1 MKAQTDDP
9 RENLR
14 RASQPRDLETMR
26 SRRRIVIA
34 GWALLLIFVAVVAWS
49 GGIQTNVRL
58 YQAAYA
64 CGFVGFV
71 LLIRVV
77 AWRSDVTGV
86 GRWGWWLLG
95 CILIRVALIGTQPSD
110 DLYRCVW
117 EGRVQVAGHNP
128 YAHAPNS
135 DELIDLRDDTWQLI
149 NHPDYPA
156 IYPPIAQAQFAAL
169 ALVHPS
175 THLVK
180 ALHVA
185 WDVLVVAVLG
195 SCLRNRGLPPHGA
208 IVYGLCPLVISAF
221 AVEGHV
227 DSLMLL
233 FLALAVHSMGRKR
246 IVLAGAMLG
255 AAVAAKTT
263 AIVFVPWLVIRHPR
277 AAGAAIGV
285 VVACYLPYAAA
296 GTGLF
301 ESILRFTR
309 ESEFFSLLAALGIAD
324 FETVS
329 SRRLIGLVL
338 AGVLLFL
345 VLRRREFTRFALPA
359 AEMTVVL
366 MPIVHYW
373 YLTMVV
379 MFVTFQRRWCWI
391 AAAAAMVVYF
401 EAERAR
407 SLTGTWSMPVW
418 VPTAVWGVFGAAL
431 VIEWFA
437 GRVDTG
443 AREAR
448 TPVSKR
454 PSGGRG
460 CGNQGEDRLG

>member
-1 MKAQTDDP
+1 MKAQTDGPCKDRRHVP
-9 RENLR
+9 QSREIEN
-14 RASQPRDLETMR
+14 MR
-26 SRRRIVIA
+26 SLRRIVVV
-34 GWALLLIFVAVVAWS
+34 GWALLIIFVAAVAWS
-49 GGIQTNVRL
+49 GGIQTNVLL
-58 YQAAYA
+58 YQMAYA

-71 LLIRVV
+71 LLVRVV
-77 AWRSDVTGV
+77 AWRSNVRGV
-86 GRWGWWLLG
+86 GRWRWWLLG
-95 CILIRVALIGTQPSD
+95 CILVRTALIATQPSD
-110 DLYRCVW
+110 DLHRCVW
-117 EGRVQVAGHNP
+117 EGRVQAAGQNP

-135 DELIDLRDDTWQLI
+135 AQLVELRDDTWHLI

-156 IYPPIAQAQFAAL
+156 IYPPLAQAQFAAV
-169 ALVHPS
+169 ALIHPS
-175 THLVK
+175 IHLVK
-180 ALHVA
+180 ALHVV
-185 WDVLVVAVLG
+185 WDVLVVVVLG
-195 SCLRNRGLPPHGA
+195 SCLRNRGLAPHGA

-233 FLALAVHSMGRKR
+233 FIALAVHSRGRER
-246 IVLAGAMLG
+246 IVLAGALLG

-263 AIVFVPWLVIRHPR
+263 ALVLVPWLAIRHPR

-301 ESILRFTR
+301 ESVLRFSR
-309 ESEFFSLLAALGIAD
+309 ESEFFSLLAAFGIAD
-324 FETVS
+324 FETES

-338 AGVLLFL
+338 AGALLFL
-345 VLRRREFTRFALPA
+345 ALRRREFIRFALPA

-391 AAAAAMVVYF
+391 AAAAAMVAYF

-418 VPTAVWGVFGAAL
+418 IPLAVWSVFGAAF

-437 GRVDTG
+437 GRIETRDRT
-443 AREAR
+443 AH
-448 TPVSKR
+448 TPVSER

-460 CGNQGEDRLG
+460 RGNQGEDRLG